1 MHKEHVKKKN
11 TSAEGKR
18 KLTFS
23 LSLSACIGI
32 AVTTVMGFVWVFIFG
47 LLVGRGYQPEEAVP
61 ELKHIMPSSAPSAH
75 STPAKQ
81 TDAQNKKSAE
91 SAPSA
96 KRPRAKNRPEATTER
111 QEQVLKAEELN
122 FYDRLK
128 KGDSPAPK
136 PAQKK
141 TTSTKAQQPA
151 ASNKAEETFKYV
163 YQVAAFKE
171 RSAASRFVERLTQ
184 LGYTGRISSGQAGG
198 MTWYRIQVLFTGT
211 VAATR
216 TLKQDLARIGVR
228 KPLLKSKTATR

>member
-1 MHKEHVKKKN
+1 MRKEHVKKKN

-91 SAPSA
+91 SAPST
-96 KRPRAKNRPEATTER
+96 KRPRAQNDAAKNRPEAATER

-141 TTSTKAQQPA
+141 TDKRNS
-151 ASNKAEETFKYV
+151 SNNRKK
-163 YQVAAFKE
+163 
-171 RSAASRFVERLTQ
+171 LN
-184 LGYTGRISSGQAGG
+184 
-198 MTWYRIQVLFTGT
+198 
-211 VAATR
+211 
-216 TLKQDLARIGVR
+216 LKLRP
-228 KPLLKSKTATR
+228 K